1 MHFFSER
8 IEALEN
14 QEIPFSLS
22 GKAVNSK
29 QFNVLYI
36 VE

>member
-14 QEIPFSLS
+14 QEIPFLIS

-29 QFNVLYI
+29 QFKVLYI